1 MPEATN
7 PVEQRSKSLDAEY
20 VVRVS
25 HMGLVVVTTAG
36 LVVWLVMWAL
46 GVKAIDS
53 FMITVLL
60 VVLGATARIIAPY
73 LPGNR
78 DA

>member
-1 MPEATN
+1 
-7 PVEQRSKSLDAEY
+7 
-20 VVRVS
+20 
-25 HMGLVVVTTAG
+25 MGLVVATTFG

-46 GVKAIDS
+46 GVKAFDA
-53 FMITVLL
+53 FLITVLV

-78 DA
+78 DS

>member
-1 MPEATN
+1 
-7 PVEQRSKSLDAEY
+7 
-20 VVRVS
+20 
-25 HMGLVVVTTAG
+25 MGLVVVTTVG
-36 LVVWLVMWAL
+36 LVIWIVMWAL
-46 GVKAIDS
+46 GIKAFDA

-78 DA
+78 DG